1 MEREGVIM
9 FKRFF
14 KDSNTE
20 VKEVKKEH
28 PIMVDEY
35 TKITLMEKL
44 PVTSITTDKLFN
56 LTQEVKNEIGYK
68 DLPRGD
74 KYLVDQFQ
82 DILIYLVYHTSN
94 K

>member
-1 MEREGVIM
+1 MI
-9 FKRFF
+9 KRFF
-14 KDSNTE
+14 DKSNTE
-20 VKEVKKEH
+20 IKEVKVDR
-28 PIMVDEY
+28 PVMVDEY
-35 TKITLMEKL
+35 TKITLMEKMPL
-44 PVTSITTDKLFN
+44 SSITTDKLFN

-74 KYLVDQFQ
+74 KYLLDQFQ